1 MHTRRSTIGALAGI
15 ITGIVIQILGG
26 NDAFPVIPP
35 GIVFAA
41 VGIVA
46 AIVARPWWI
55 TLVTWLVPV
64 MLLVGGMISDPGLLP
79 LLMNPDN
86 EIIRAGAIVLAV
98 SAVAAVPLG
107 LRLTA
112 EARRQ
117 AAL

>member
-1 MHTRRSTIGALAGI
+1 MHTRLSTIGALAGI
-15 ITGIVIQILGG
+15 IIGIVIQILGG

-41 VGIVA
+41 VSIVA